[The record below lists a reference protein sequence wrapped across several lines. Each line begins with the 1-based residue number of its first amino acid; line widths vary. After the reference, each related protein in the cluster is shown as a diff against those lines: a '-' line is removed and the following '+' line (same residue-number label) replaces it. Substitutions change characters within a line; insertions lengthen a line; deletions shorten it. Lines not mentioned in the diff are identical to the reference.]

1 MRSTWFGVCG
11 LVGLMALA
19 AGCRTMPP
27 EVKPPKQPE
36 VLSVP
41 PSEPRYNTSV
51 YPKEA
56 FNSSDPFKRKEDNSV
71 MPARMNGMGGPQM
84 NPGMMMNQNQRPIQ

>member
-1 MRSTWFGVCG
+1 MRSMWFGVMG
-11 LVGLMALA
+11 LTGILALA

-36 VLSVP
+36 VLCAP
-41 PSEPRYNTSV
+41 PFEPRYNNSI

-56 FNSSDPFKRKEDNSV
+56 FAAPDPMKRKEDNAV

-84 NPGMMMNQNQRPIQ
+84 NPAMMMNQNQRPIQ